1 MVLKMFYLYGFVR
14 WTKCI
19 WWALEN
25 NYLLVYKIFE
35 FAVECITA
43 VKKEAET
50 IFKKSLAL
58 LQLIIRK

>member
-1 MVLKMFYLYGFVR
+1 MVLQMFYLYGFLR

-25 NYLLVYKIFE
+25 NYLLVDNLFE

-43 VKKEAET
+43 VKNKAET
-50 IFKKSLAL
+50 CIAL